1 MYSAATALLEA
12 LHEAG
17 VSYLFAN
24 FGSDHPAILES
35 IAEARANG
43 GPDSGGDYLSQ

>member
-1 MYSAATALLEA
+1 MHTASAAMLEA
-12 LHEAG
+12 LQEAG

-35 IAEARANG
+35 PGGSARCGAA
-43 GPDSGGDYLSQ
+43 GPKSS